1 MSELKCE
8 KIKDEYVIRRY
19 KSDYRH
25 KTVWMD
31 KEYNSNVHGST
42 ILNNIIG
49 EKRFSF
55 PKSVFTVKDSIDATT
70 KGVKGEIIL
79 IFLLAQVR
87 LGTL

>member
-1 MSELKCE
+1 MYPIDNNGVERKWRCSLDTVKSLMSELKCE

-55 PKSVFTVKDSIDATT
+55 PKSVFSK
-70 KGVKGEIIL
+70 
-79 IFLLAQVR
+79 R
-87 LGTL
+87 LN